1 MGYRNKLKYYLVHQF
16 GYTNKD
22 ADKAIKSG
30 GMMLNGEKITDNML
44 ISGREEIRI
53 NDKILQYARPY
64 RYILLYKPIG
74 IETTFNEQIQD
85 NLYSVS
91 TDIMGLS
98 YAGRLDKESEGL
110 LLLSDDGEFI
120 QQIIHPDFEKE
131 KEYIVTVDS
140 LISSGFL
147 EQLEKGVDIGN
158 YLTKP
163 AHVTP
168 IDERSFKIILTEG
181 KNRQIRKM
189 CQNLGYQVQRLVR
202 IRIDWF
208 ELNDLKPG
216 ELKEINISK

>member
-64 RYILLYKPIG
+64 RYILLYKPRG

-189 CQNLGYQVQRLVR
+189 CQSLGYQVQRLVR

>member
-64 RYILLYKPIG
+64 RYILLYKPRG

-189 CQNLGYQVQRLVR
+189 CQSLGYQVQRLVR
-202 IRIDWF
+202 IRIDRF

>member
-64 RYILLYKPIG
+64 RYILLYKPRG
-74 IETTFNEQIQD
+74 IETTFNVQIQD

-189 CQNLGYQVQRLVR
+189 CQSLGYQVQRLVR
-202 IRIDWF
+202 TRIDRF